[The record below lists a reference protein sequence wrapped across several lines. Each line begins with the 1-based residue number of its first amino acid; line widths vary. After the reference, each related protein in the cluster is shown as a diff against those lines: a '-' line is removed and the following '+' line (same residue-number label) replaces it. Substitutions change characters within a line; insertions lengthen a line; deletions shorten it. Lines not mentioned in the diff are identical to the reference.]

1 MRTDSRSRW
10 WVFGGVAAV
19 GLAVDLLTKY
29 WVANT
34 LRVGEVVPLLGRVLQ
49 FTLVYNKG
57 AIFGLDPRALN
68 PAFPTNG
75 VFYVFSLIA
84 LVVLVVYYR
93 NLKGESMLMHWG
105 VALITPGALGNL
117 FDRLFYPS
125 RGVVDFIMVNLGF
138 PPFNPWPIFNVADIF
153 ITVGVGIILVEFL
166 RESLTRRGDGKGG

>member
-1 MRTDSRSRW
+1 
-10 WVFGGVAAV
+10 V